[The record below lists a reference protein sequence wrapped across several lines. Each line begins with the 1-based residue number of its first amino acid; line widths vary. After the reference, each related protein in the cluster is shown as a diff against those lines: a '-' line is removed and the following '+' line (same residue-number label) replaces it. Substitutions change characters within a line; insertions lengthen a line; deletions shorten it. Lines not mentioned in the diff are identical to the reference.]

1 MIKDEV
7 ARKDLQD
14 LTARL
19 YDLRERFVKIVHK
32 INEDANNFTD
42 QISDDSTDD
51 ESSEIFDLIININQ
65 LF

>member
-65 LF
+65 FF